1 MTKPTKI
8 PGIPKP
14 PNDVSPGLRGWLTSV
29 AEALEI
35 RLGRRGDPKDR
46 AVTLREL
53 IDSGLAEDLKAA
65 PFDPN
70 NINRSNMGFG
80 TNEIVDSSVPPL
92 PTSFTVAAAYS
103 QVNLSWDYPNYRNH
117 SFTEIYGH
125 SSDVIGGAQLIG
137 VSTGRVY
144 IDPIGSGASRYYWI
158 RHVSTSSIQGPWNSG
173 TGTLGQTATDVAHQ
187 LNVLS
192 GAITSSELATS
203 LATPI
208 GNLPANTNSS
218 ISTLQSQINNLSTV
232 AAWASGTSYSVN
244 DLVTFSGNLYEAVQA
259 HTASSSNQP
268 SGSSSN
274 NSYWTYV
281 GAYTSLAAAVAGN
294 TSDITD
300 INYISSSSNSAAA
313 VAIKSLDSTVG
324 GHTLT
329 ISNQTNSIN
338 GLEGQYS
345 VKIDNND
352 HVSGFGLSSSAVDG
366 TPTSAFIIRA
376 DKFAIIDPAD
386 TSTGLTNSPP
396 ADTVPFFIDSGNTY
410 IKTAMIEDA
419 SITNAKIGDLSAD
432 KINAGTLSANRIG
445 TNALDASKIKL
456 DGATITSNSSG
467 QIVIGSISAGSITS
481 GTLDASNV
489 TITNLYADNITGDIN
504 TLTPFSL
511 ASAVQITGGDT
522 QVWAGQFPAAGT
534 NGKAKKPYVSAV
546 GFGIWENDVVYKM
559 KLQMKPNVGSTTTTI
574 GSITGATAFT
584 LFGYTTYSVQVS
596 GDKQSLVFYGGTL
609 KIGSSVRGTV
619 SSTTYDSTNN
629 RTSIFYIPQN
639 GGFTTSDVGS
649 TLSIQTTN
657 AWQDV
662 STIMF
667 RADYDDHP
675 EPFAISGGLTTAYT
689 VTVDVRIMADT
700 YYTNYQALPSTPH
713 NTNWNHDQV
722 FALDGLMMSLR

>member
-46 AVTLREL
+46 AITLREL
-53 IDSGLAEDLKAA
+53 IESGLAVDLKAA

-70 NINRSNMGFG
+70 NPNSSNMGLG
-80 TNEIVDSSVPPL
+80 PATEPVNTAVPPA

-103 QVNLSWDYPNYRNH
+103 QIILSWDYPSYSNH

-125 SSDVIGGAQLIG
+125 SSDTIGDAQLIG
-137 VSTGRVY
+137 VTTGRVY
-144 IDPIGSGASRYYWI
+144 IDPVGESFTRFYWI
-158 RHVSTSSIQGPWNSG
+158 RHVSTASVIGPFNSG
-173 TGTLGQTATDVAHQ
+173 TGTSATTATNVDDLLTELQGSIPAVAFATGIEPISVVNS
-187 LNVLS
+187 LPSTSGYTGPSVVLLSTDGKLYRLVSGSWTAAVPTGDLS
-192 GAITSSELATS
+192 GT
-203 LATPI
+203 I
-208 GNLPANTNSS
+208 GA
-218 ISTLQSQINNLSTV
+218 SQI
-232 AAWASGTSYSVN
+232 AANA
-244 DLVTFSGNLYEAVQA
+244 VTADKIEAGAVQA
-259 HTASSSNQP
+259 GAIAAGAINASNIIADDTII
-268 SGSSSN
+268 GDKI
-274 NSYWTYV
+274 
-281 GAYTSLAAAVAGN
+281 AGN
-294 TSDITD
+294 TITGANIQAGSVNAD
-300 INYISSSSNSAAA
+300 R
-313 VAIKSLDSTVG
+313 
-324 GHTLT
+324 LT
-329 ISNQTNSIN
+329 
-338 GLEGQYS
+338 
-345 VKIDNND
+345 
-352 HVSGFGLSSSAVDG
+352 
-366 TPTSAFIIRA
+366 
-376 DKFAIIDPAD
+376 
-386 TSTGLTNSPP
+386 
-396 ADTVPFFIDSGNTY
+396 
-410 IKTAMIEDA
+410 
-419 SITNAKIGDLSAD
+419 
-432 KINAGTLSANRIG
+432 AGTITSNLIS
-445 TNALDASKIKL
+445 TNKIDASKIKL
-456 DGATITSNSSG
+456 DGASITSNSSG
-467 QIVIGSISAGSITS
+467 QVVIGSISAGSITS